1 MDKKILSELTNEEL
15 MIEKKKLKI
24 RKVINALII
33 GILAG
38 IVAFGTVAWFLGS
51 KKNLI
56 AFLLPMIFP
65 IYFIYSI
72 IKKSKKDKDLETV
85 LKERNLI

>member
-1 MDKKILSELTNEEL
+1 MNKKALSELTNEEL
-15 MIEKKKLKI
+15 LIEKKKLKK
-24 RKVINALII
+24 RKIINALII

-38 IVAFGTVAWFLGS
+38 VVIFSIVAWILNP

-65 IYFIYSI
+65 VYFIYLI
-72 IKKSKKDKDLETV
+72 IKKSKNDSDLKIV